1 MIRKIVVTLVLV
13 PLAALIVLFA
23 VANRQAVTLSF
34 DPFSPAAPAL
44 TATLPLFMLL
54 LVTLIAGVVIGGA
67 AAWLKQHRW
76 RKAARRLD
84 AQVKALKRDAE
95 VLRSRAA
102 AADAPPAPTVAAIA
116 YRPPPAA

>member
-34 DPFSPAAPAL
+34 DPFSPTAPAL
-44 TATLPLFMLL
+44 TAELPLFALL
-54 LVTLIAGVVIGGA
+54 LVTLIAGVVIGGV
-67 AAWLKQHRW
+67 AAWLRQHRW

-84 AQVKALKRDAE
+84 AQVKALRHDAE
-95 VLRSRAA
+95 QMRSRAA
-102 AADAPPAPTVAAIA
+102 TEHAAQAPGVAAIA
-116 YRPPPAA
+116 YRHPPAA